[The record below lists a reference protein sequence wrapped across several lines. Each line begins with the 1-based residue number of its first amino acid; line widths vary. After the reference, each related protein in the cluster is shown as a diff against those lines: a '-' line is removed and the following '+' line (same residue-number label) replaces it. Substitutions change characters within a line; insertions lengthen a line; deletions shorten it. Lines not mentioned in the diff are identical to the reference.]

1 MAACGIK
8 EVQESCIYQSTTQAT
23 IEQVYAETQADMPHI
38 TVPTFPTLTRSIVE
52 FGAKPDGS
60 TLNTEAI
67 QQAINEVS
75 EAGGGTVVIPE
86 GVWMTGPI
94 ELKSNVRLYADKSS
108 LIVFSSDYTL
118 YPIIETSFEG
128 LDTRRCTSPIWA
140 KGAKNIAITG
150 HGVFNGSGQD
160 WRPLKRSQVTA
171 SQWKAKVAA
180 GGVLSD
186 DEKTWYPTE

>member
-1 MAACGIK
+1 MLNPYFAFGVPAFLLVLYAAFALFRRSSDIPYLGFVLFIIAGFLTGF
-8 EVQESCIYQSTTQAT
+8 SL
-23 IEQVYAETQADMPHI
+23 QV
-38 TVPTFPTLTRSIVE
+38 
-52 FGAKPDGS
+52 
-60 TLNTEAI
+60 I

-150 HGVFNGSGQD
+150 QGVFNGSGQD
-160 WRPLKRSQVTA
+160 WRPLKRSKVTA
-171 SQWKAKVAA
+171 SQWKAFPEALHKPHSRPP
-180 GGVLSD
+180 G
-186 DEKTWYPTE
+186 